1 MKIFIE
7 KTNKRIEKKFNG
19 AVAEL
24 LNLLKLNSE
33 TVLVT
38 KNNTLVSENEALKD
52 SDEVKILSVIS
63 GG

>member
-7 KTNKRIEKKFNG
+7 KTNKKLEKKFSG
-19 AVAEL
+19 TVAEL

-38 KNNTLVSENEALKD
+38 KNNTLVSENEAVKD
-52 SDEVKILSVIS
+52 SDEIKILSVIS

>member
-19 AVAEL
+19 TVAEL

-38 KNNTLVSENEALKD
+38 KNNTLVSEDETLNN
-52 SDEVKILSVIS
+52 SDEVNILSVIS